1 VDEPTFRMRTSGAF
15 ATWRVCLSRVIASS
29 VRPAARYAPDPAAAR
44 LWEEYRYST
53 ERRIRRTVRVS
64 SQRAMVMVSAARW
77 TVLTCSPCSSL
88 KRAREIREALAAQ
101 VIRKHPR
108 RV

>member
-1 VDEPTFRMRTSGAF
+1 MFRMRTSEAF

-29 VRPAARYAPDPAAAR
+29 VRPAAKYAPDP
-44 LWEEYRYST
+44 
-53 ERRIRRTVRVS
+53 RRRPDVGGVPVLHRGPDPPDCAGVRAEGDGNGVGGE
-64 SQRAMVMVSAARW
+64 VDSADLLALLI
-77 TVLTCSPCSSL
+77 V
-88 KRAREIREALAAQ
+88 KVRAREIREALAAQ